1 MFLLF
6 NPSLNIYAAETVCEA
21 NDRYCT
27 GNVRYKCNSSYSG
40 YDVFTC
46 PCGCYGGYCSTCPTP
61 IPLPECSTIGGFC
74 TGGQTCIIVEDGYMN
89 AGYNCPDTC
98 CKRNYCSDKWP
109 GSTCTAT
116 NYCKSPLGTASADCL
131 EAGFTCCSDKY
142 IDECTSND
150 NCVDLY
156 GSCYRCN
163 TSVIPKKCYS
173 YTNSGTNGSCGGSN
187 GQTVCSTDIS
197 ATCSAGNATAAFFNG
212 VTWSWSCNGIKA
224 SSCAASV
231 NNASCTATKAADIDG
246 VCGVSQGTSS
256 CFAPTADLCSTGS
269 PSAVSTNTSTNVF
282 SWSCSK
288 QCSGTAPNCTSTRLV
303 INGSCGAADGGNF
316 TSTPTQLCAVGTASA
331 VAEPTTTSYTWSCNR
346 NCNGNIDYCS
356 AVHDLAPNLAST
368 VLKNASGTV
377 VAVEVGGRNHS
388 CDANFGSSKT
398 NIWTITASDANGLAD
413 VKEISLR
420 FRSATNTYTY
430 GPTATVN
437 GVASFTVDTT
447 SFAVGTYNVETLIDD
462 IHSPNPA
469 NRGWLDTG
477 RDFKIWDCQV
487 KVNGTIYDNSANLA
501 CNNSNTAGFT
511 QTIPVDVDP
520 FEFVYGDRFDGST
533 KEMTVSSPNFRNP
546 ETLTWQ
552 REYFLDTFDVDDSNF
567 SGVFKT
573 LKINDVCLPSNSFTV
588 PRNHVNAYDAD
599 PTINIKYGAI
609 MDQESWFR
617 TEDGTVIS
625 KVEARNYVPVTCVD
639 DCMTTINGIVWS
651 KNVNTPKSNDE
662 SLWSEIQPKTDP
674 NTYTALKYDIKS
686 GLNIGTTFVVDTTYG
701 KTSLNWSEIKDTR
714 EIIFIDGDFTI
725 DEDIN
730 ISPSEY
736 LLIIVSGKITI
747 LPNVNIVEGMFF
759 ANTTIE
765 ASGDSNTQLVINGS
779 LYGKNG
785 VILSRTYTKKR
796 DNNTNPAVR
805 VVYDPNLIFKL
816 PQRMWETYE
825 NWRME

>member
-1 MFLLF
+1 MTIVPTLL
-6 NPSLNIYAAETVCEA
+6 V
-21 NDRYCT
+21 
-27 GNVRYKCNSSYSG
+27 
-40 YDVFTC
+40 
-46 PCGCYGGYCSTCPTP
+46 
-61 IPLPECSTIGGFC
+61 
-74 TGGQTCIIVEDGYMN
+74 
-89 AGYNCPDTC
+89 
-98 CKRNYCSDKWP
+98 
-109 GSTCTAT
+109 
-116 NYCKSPLGTASADCL
+116 
-131 EAGFTCCSDKY
+131 
-142 IDECTSND
+142 
-150 NCVDLY
+150 
-156 GSCYRCN
+156 
-163 TSVIPKKCYS
+163 
-173 YTNSGTNGSCGGSN
+173 
-187 GQTVCSTDIS
+187 
-197 ATCSAGNATAAFFNG
+197 
-212 VTWSWSCNGIKA
+212 
-224 SSCAASV
+224 
-231 NNASCTATKAADIDG
+231 
-246 VCGVSQGTSS
+246 
-256 CFAPTADLCSTGS
+256 
-269 PSAVSTNTSTNVF
+269 
-282 SWSCSK
+282 
-288 QCSGTAPNCTSTRLV
+288 
-303 INGSCGAADGGNF
+303 
-316 TSTPTQLCAVGTASA
+316 
-331 VAEPTTTSYTWSCNR
+331 
-346 NCNGNIDYCS
+346 
-356 AVHDLAPNLAST
+356 
-368 VLKNASGTV
+368 
-377 VAVEVGGRNHS
+377 
-388 CDANFGSSKT
+388 
-398 NIWTITASDANGLAD
+398 
-413 VKEISLR
+413 
-420 FRSATNTYTY
+420 
-430 GPTATVN
+430 
-437 GVASFTVDTT
+437 
-447 SFAVGTYNVETLIDD
+447 
-462 IHSPNPA
+462 
-469 NRGWLDTG
+469 
-477 RDFKIWDCQV
+477 
-487 KVNGTIYDNSANLA
+487 
-501 CNNSNTAGFT
+501 NSNTAGFT

-588 PRNHVNAYDAD
+588 PRNHVNAYDVD

-617 TEDGTVIS
+617 VTDGTVIS
-625 KVEARNYVPVTCVD
+625 KVEARNYVPVTCED

-730 ISPSEY
+730 ISPSDY

-747 LPNVNIVEGMFF
+747 LPNVNLVEGMFF

-765 ASGDSNTQLVINGS
+765 ASGDSDTQLIINGS

-785 VILSRTYTKKR
+785 VSLSRTYTTKR